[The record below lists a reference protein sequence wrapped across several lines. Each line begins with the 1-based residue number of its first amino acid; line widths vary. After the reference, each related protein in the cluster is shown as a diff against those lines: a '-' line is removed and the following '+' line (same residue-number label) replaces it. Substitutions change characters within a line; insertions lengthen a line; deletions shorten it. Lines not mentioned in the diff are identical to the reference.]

1 MTQTTQ
7 IEPQMNTD
15 ETRMSN
21 LAHEEVTKKIIG
33 AAFEVH
39 KTLGYGFLERV
50 YQKALQ
56 TELISR
62 GLRVEIEH
70 PIKVAYKGVIVGDYF
85 ADLLV
90 EESVVVELKIA
101 PNYNRQDEPQ
111 LLNELK
117 ATGIKVGLLINFG
130 RTKVEFKRLVF

>member
-1 MTQTTQ
+1 MTKATQ
-7 IEPQMNTD
+7 IEPRMNTD
-15 ETRMSN
+15 ETLMAN
-21 LAHEEVTKKIIG
+21 LVHEGPTKEIIG
-33 AAFEVH
+33 AAFEVYG
-39 KTLGYGFLERV
+39 TLGYGFLERV

-62 GLRVEIEH
+62 GLRAEIEH
-70 PIKVAYKGVIVGDYF
+70 PIKVTYKGVIVGDYF

-90 EESVVVELKIA
+90 NELVVVELKIA
-101 PNYNRQDEPQ
+101 PTYNRQDEPQ

>member
-1 MTQTTQ
+1 MQ
-7 IEPQMNTD
+7 IEPRMDTD
-15 ETRMSN
+15 ETRMGD
-21 LAHEEVTKKIIG
+21 LIYEELTKEIIG

-70 PIKVAYKGVIVGDYF
+70 PIKVAYIGDHRRR
-85 ADLLV
+85 LLCR
-90 EESVVVELKIA
+90 SI
-101 PNYNRQDEPQ
+101 
-111 LLNELK
+111 
-117 ATGIKVGLLINFG
+117 G
-130 RTKVEFKRLVF
+130 RGSSGG

>member
-1 MTQTTQ
+1 MD
-7 IEPQMNTD
+7 TD
-15 ETRMSN
+15 ETRMGN
-21 LAHEEVTKKIIG
+21 LVHEELTKEIIG

-39 KTLGYGFLERV
+39 RTLGYGFLERV

-56 TELISR
+56 TEIISR
-62 GLRVEIEH
+62 GLRAEIEH

-90 EESVVVELKIA
+90 DELVVVELKIA

-111 LLNELK
+111 LLNELS

-130 RTKVEFKRLVF
+130 

>member
-1 MTQTTQ
+1 
-7 IEPQMNTD
+7 MNTD
-15 ETRMSN
+15 ETRMEN
-21 LAHEEVTKKIIG
+21 LVHEELTKQIIG

-39 KTLGYGFLERV
+39 NTLGYGFLERV

-56 TELISR
+56 AELTSR
-62 GLRVEIEH
+62 EFRAEIEY
-70 PIKVAYKGVIVGDYF
+70 PVKVVYKGIIVGDYF

-90 EESVVVELKIA
+90 DGSVVVELKIA
-101 PNYNRQDEPQ
+101 PVYNRQDEAQ

-130 RTKVEFKRLVF
+130 REKVDFKRMVF

>member
-1 MTQTTQ
+1 
-7 IEPQMNTD
+7 MNTD
-15 ETRMSN
+15 ETRTGN
-21 LAHEEVTKKIIG
+21 LVHEELTKEIIG

-56 TELISR
+56 IELINR
-62 GLRVEIEH
+62 GLQVEIEH
-70 PIKVAYKGVIVGDYF
+70 PIKVTYKGVIVGDYF

-90 EESVVVELKIA
+90 GDSVVVELKIA
-101 PNYNRQDEPQ
+101 PSYNPQDEPQ

>member
-1 MTQTTQ
+1 
-7 IEPQMNTD
+7 MNTD
-15 ETRMSN
+15 ETQMKV
-21 LAHEEVTKKIIG
+21 LVHEEVTRAIIG

-39 KTLGYGFLERV
+39 QTLGYGFLERV

-56 TELISR
+56 TELISH
-62 GLRVEIEH
+62 GLKVKIEH
-70 PIKVAYKGVIVGDYF
+70 PIKVVYKGVVIGDYF
-85 ADLLV
+85 ADLLI
-90 EESVVVELKIA
+90 EEVVIVELKIA
-101 PNYNRQDEPQ
+101 QNYNQQDEPQ

>member
-1 MTQTTQ
+1 MQ
-7 IEPQMNTD
+7 IEPRMDTD
-15 ETRMSN
+15 ETRIGN
-21 LAHEEVTKKIIG
+21 LAHEDLTKEIIG

-56 TELISR
+56 SELISR
-62 GLRVEIEH
+62 GMRVEIEH
-70 PIKVAYKGVIVGDYF
+70 PIKVAYKGIIVGDYF

-90 EESVVVELKIA
+90 EEAVVVELKIA
-101 PNYNRQDEPQ
+101 LNYNRQDEAQ

-130 RTKVEFKRLVF
+130 RSKVEFKRLVF